1 VEVECKSIGGKLV
14 KIMVVKDNLTEDFV
28 EGIEDVK
35 KLLIFIRFQPL
46 SFDKKGLAYF
56 VKFHREKTI
65 IEFIFGPSDW
75 DIELII
81 YIGNQKFAF
90 KDLLEILAIAKWV
103 DDNRYRQAKG
113 RDIKKELLW
122 FVELLKVSLHSIE
135 CSE

>member
-1 VEVECKSIGGKLV
+1 
-14 KIMVVKDNLTEDFV
+14 MVVKDNLTEDFL

-35 KLLIFIRFQPL
+35 RLLIFIRFKPL

-56 VKFHREKTI
+56 VKFQWEKTI
-65 IEFIFGPSDW
+65 VEFIFGPSDW

-103 DDNRYRQAKG
+103 DDNRYKQATG

-122 FVELLKVSLHSIE
+122 FVELLKVSLRSIE

>member
-1 VEVECKSIGGKLV
+1 
-14 KIMVVKDNLTEDFV
+14 MVVKDNLTEDFLA
-28 EGIEDVK
+28 GIEDVK
-35 KLLIFIRFQPL
+35 KLLIFIQFQPL

-56 VKFHREKTI
+56 VKFQKEKTI

-81 YIGNQKFAF
+81 YIGDQKFAF

-103 DDNRYRQAKG
+103 DDNRYKQAMG

-122 FVELLKVSLHSIE
+122 FVELLKVSLRSL
-135 CSE
+135 

>member
-1 VEVECKSIGGKLV
+1 VEVECKSIGEKLV
-14 KIMVVKDNLTEDFV
+14 KIMVVKGNLTEDFL

-35 KLLIFIRFQPL
+35 KLLIFIQFQPL
-46 SFDKKGLAYF
+46 AFDKKGLAYF
-56 VKFHREKTI
+56 VKFQKENTI

-81 YIGNQKFAF
+81 YIGDQKFAF

-103 DDNRYRQAKG
+103 DDNRYKQSMG

-122 FVELLKVSLHSIE
+122 FVELLKVSLRSL
-135 CSE
+135 